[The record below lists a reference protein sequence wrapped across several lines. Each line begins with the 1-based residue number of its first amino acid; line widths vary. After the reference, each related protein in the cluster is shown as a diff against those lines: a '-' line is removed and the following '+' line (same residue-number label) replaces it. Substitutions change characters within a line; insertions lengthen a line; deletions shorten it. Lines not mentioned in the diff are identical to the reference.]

1 MHGKIRLDVALVE
14 RGFVESREKAQRL
27 IMAGQVKVCETVA
40 TKPSQKVGSEDPL
53 IIVAREKFVSRGGFK
68 LEAALESFEI
78 SCQDKVCLDLGAST
92 GGFCDCLLQ
101 RGAQR
106 VFAVDVGKNQIAW
119 KLRNDPRVRVLDR
132 INARYLHP
140 SLLNELADLVTA
152 DVSFISLSKVLPAA
166 MQCARTGADFV
177 VLIKPQFEAGRQ
189 SVERGGVVRDPTV
202 HQQVIKKLRSFI
214 EKSLNA
220 KWRDVMQSPIEGP
233 AGNKE
238 FLAWFQ
244 K

>member
-1 MHGKIRLDVALVE
+1 MHKKIRLDVALVE

-27 IMAGQVKVCETVA
+27 IMAGQVKVCEMVA
-40 TKPSQKVGSEDPL
+40 TKPSQKVGFEDPL

-68 LEAALESFEI
+68 LEAALEFFEI
-78 SCQDKVCLDLGAST
+78 SCQGKVCLDLGTST

-166 MQCARTGADFV
+166 MQCARDGANFV

-189 SVERGGVVRDPTV
+189 SVERGGVVRNPTV